1 MTILAEYL
9 ENVTNRDASLPVM
22 PDMAAMARGEEADDE
37 EEKEATK
44 VSWRNT
50 TVGLRVRKKI
60 LKKNGFLYTIIR
72 IIRIILSAIYRCER
86 DDRGELPKFSPS
98 HQPTHRQTPPE
109 APPES
114 RTGRDV
120 LLSIVIRGHP

>member
-1 MTILAEYL
+1 MFQIALTVLDALKQELLTCTDDGEAMTILAEYL

-50 TVGLRVRKKI
+50 TVGLSVRKKI
-60 LKKNGFLYTIIR
+60 GFFIR
-72 IIRIILSAIYRCER
+72 SY
-86 DDRGELPKFSPS
+86 G
-98 HQPTHRQTPPE
+98 
-109 APPES
+109 
-114 RTGRDV
+114 
-120 LLSIVIRGHP
+120 